1 MQANVL
7 QQTAIQFAL
16 WMLLLKQHPEVP
28 AHHMWVGFYVV
39 AKHWFEKDG
48 GVAGGCSRTPGKHT
62 VVFCVVAKH
71 WFEKR
76 GGVLCGCE
84 TLV

>member
-1 MQANVL
+1 M
-7 QQTAIQFAL
+7 
-16 WMLLLKQHPEVP
+16 
-28 AHHMWVGFYVV
+28 V

-71 WFEKR
+71 WFEKQ
-76 GGVLCGCE
+76 GGVLCGRETLFFKMRWCCWWLHKTISGNNGDAWCSCE